1 MLFLTEKI
9 NVELPNEDTL
19 HSFLKDI
26 PDKSWEG
33 WTITRKENTAHLNFS
48 VTKTT
53 NVGIYVI
60 KLKDLWN
67 DLVRIEPN
75 LKKFD
80 PDLTKCWVT
89 KMIPD
94 GGIFSHIDYKRDRAK
109 LIPIGP
115 NKGEIHYHLNW
126 RSKPFYTYKYT
137 GPTITRTNWTH
148 SVKNETGEDR
158 YVIQIDNSNV

>member
-1 MLFLTEKI
+1 MLFLTKKI

-67 DLVRIEPN
+67 DLIRIE
-75 LKKFD
+75 L
-80 PDLTKCWVT
+80 
-89 KMIPD
+89 
-94 GGIFSHIDYKRDRAK
+94 
-109 LIPIGP
+109 
-115 NKGEIHYHLNW
+115 
-126 RSKPFYTYKYT
+126 
-137 GPTITRTNWTH
+137 
-148 SVKNETGEDR
+148 
-158 YVIQIDNSNV
+158 